1 MRIYASLKDWS
12 YVVELCLFDYLL
24 ILLLQ
29 FLRPQDQSSVLGYAA
44 VNTWNQTLEYQINQ
58 IITVFLISLEI
69 YKREKN
75 QKLQNGRL
83 K

>member
-44 VNTWNQTLEYQINQ
+44 VKYLESNTAVSNQSNNNS
-58 IITVFLISLEI
+58 FP
-69 YKREKN
+69 N
-75 QKLQNGRL
+75 
-83 K
+83 